1 MPCAE
6 MASKL
11 SRLQL
16 ADLLVANL
24 QRTEGVRPPT
34 EEEFEAEVQDKCV
47 ELWRRDQRHALQTQ
61 PSLKIIPRLFAQRD
75 FAPNS
80 IAEHTRREARIRMLK
95 KQESLLLEQEELELA
110 QQLLLQHAI
119 PAVPSLG
126 NSGGQ
131 PEARTWAN
139 GARINYDG
147 FCQVRD
153 QLPEKM
159 AQYMQPSVFLHF
171 PRDVEGA
178 VSILPI
184 YQFMLYRDGLLRK
197 RITLGWYD
205 FTGAGFLRES
215 DLDNFVQDEI
225 ANSPILSQLEKSFET
240 FYVCTAVRMFLF
252 FLDPGRRGK
261 VRIKDMIRAAILDE
275 LLALRQSALL
285 SEEELAG
292 NWFSPAS
299 AKKVYGLYLHL
310 DVDGNGML
318 SPQELLQYDG
328 AMLTEALVQR
338 VFEECQTY
346 EGEMDFKSFLDFV
359 LAIQNRSTRPAQLYV
374 FRLLDLNKQGY
385 IGRFQTSLYLIYITR
400 STRKAT
406 SAGSRDLICMSI
418 STGSRSTTSSASC
431 GTCCWTTATSHQ
443 RSRTSATRSSTWSS
457 PRTPTKSRLRTWRR
471 RAWARR
477 L

>member
-1 MPCAE
+1 

-385 IGRFQTSLYLIYITR
+385 IGRYETSLYLIYI
-400 STRKAT
+400 
-406 SAGSRDLICMSI
+406 
-418 STGSRSTTSSASC
+418 
-431 GTCCWTTATSHQ
+431 
-443 RSRTSATRSSTWSS
+443 
-457 PRTPTKSRLRTWRR
+457 
-471 RAWARR
+471 
-477 L
+477 

>member
-1 MPCAE
+1 

-385 IGRFQTSLYLIYITR
+385 IGRFEIHYFFR
-400 STRKAT
+400 FV
-406 SAGSRDLICMSI
+406 RDLLLEHGHQPPEIEDVCDEIFDMVKPKDPNKITFEDLASSGVGETVMSLLVDMEAFYQYDNRESLI
-418 STGSRSTTSSASC
+418 AQGSHASANDEH
-431 GTCCWTTATSHQ
+431 A
-443 RSRTSATRSSTWSS
+443 
-457 PRTPTKSRLRTWRR
+457 
-471 RAWARR
+471 
-477 L
+477 

>member
-1 MPCAE
+1 

-24 QRTEGVRPPT
+24 QRTEGVRPLT

-47 ELWRRDQRHALQTQ
+47 ELWRQDQRHALQTQ

-119 PAVPSLG
+119 PAAPSLG

-159 AQYMQPSVFLHF
+159 SQYMQPSVFLHF

-359 LAIQNRSTRPAQLYV
+359 LAIQNRSTRPAQLYL

-385 IGRFQTSLYLIYITR
+385 IGRFEIHYFFR
-400 STRKAT
+400 FV
-406 SAGSRDLICMSI
+406 RDLLLEHGHQPPEIEDVCDEIFDMVKPKDPNKITFEDLASSGVGETVMSLLVDMEAFYQYDNRESLI
-418 STGSRSTTSSASC
+418 AQGAHASANDEH
-431 GTCCWTTATSHQ
+431 A
-443 RSRTSATRSSTWSS
+443 
-457 PRTPTKSRLRTWRR
+457 
-471 RAWARR
+471 
-477 L
+477 

>member
-24 QRTEGVRPPT
+24 QRTDGVRPPT

-119 PAVPSLG
+119 PAVRSLG

-385 IGRFQTSLYLIYITR
+385 IGRFERSVRIYPQVRDPLLLPLRAGPAAGPRPPATR
-400 STRKAT
+400 DR
-406 SAGSRDLICMSI
+406 GRLRRDLRH
-418 STGSRSTTSSASC
+418 GQAQ
-431 GTCCWTTATSHQ
+431 GPQQNHV
-443 RSRTSATRSSTWSS
+443 
-457 PRTPTKSRLRTWRR
+457 
-471 RAWARR
+471 
-477 L
+477 